1 MTRHDAIHPAQLAAA
16 AAALRRGELVAFPT
30 ETVYGLGANGSDP
43 AAVRRIFAAKGRPAD
58 HPVIIHVRDA
68 AMAWRWAGDVP
79 PAARTLAA
87 RFWPGPLTLIL
98 PRANH
103 VSDVVTGGQGSVGLR
118 VPDHPVAR
126 ALLQAFGGGIAAP
139 SANRFGRISPTR
151 AEHVRAE
158 LGDAVAIV
166 LDGPA
171 PRVGVESTIVA
182 LTGPEPMLLRPG
194 FVTAEQIEAVLGQP
208 LARAQGNAPRASGTL
223 PSHYAPTT
231 PLRLVASDEL
241 AATVAA
247 LSRAGQRVAVL
258 ARQAAPVAL
267 HELPW
272 IAAPP
277 DAGGYAHDLYANLRA
292 LDALGGDCIV
302 AEAVPNDDTWLAVA
316 DRLRRA
322 AHEKE

>member
-1 MTRHDAIHPAQLAAA
+1 MKRRNVIHPTQLAAA
-16 AAALRRGELVAFPT
+16 VAALRRGDLVAFPT

-43 AAVRRIFAAKGRPAD
+43 EAVRRIFAAKGRPAD
-58 HPVIIHVRDA
+58 HPVIVHVRDA
-68 AMAWRWAGDVP
+68 DMAWQWASDVP
-79 PAARTLAA
+79 DAARTLAA
-87 RFWPGPLTLIL
+87 QFWPGPLTLIL
-98 PRANH
+98 PRALH

-158 LGDAVAIV
+158 LGDAVAMV
-166 LDGPA
+166 LGGEP

-182 LTGPEPMLLRPG
+182 LTGREPVLLRPG
-194 FVTAEQIEAVLGQP
+194 SITVAQIEAALHQP
-208 LARAQGNAPRASGTL
+208 IARTQRDAPRASGTL
-223 PSHYAPTT
+223 PSHYAPAT
-231 PLRLVASDEL
+231 PLQLVAPDEL

-247 LSRAGQRVAVL
+247 LSHAGQRVAVL
-258 ARQAAPVAL
+258 ARQPAPLPL

-272 IAAPP
+272 IVAPP
-277 DAGGYAHDLYANLRA
+277 DAASYAHDLYANLRA
-292 LDALGGDCIV
+292 LDALRCDRIV
-302 AEAVPNDDTWLAVA
+302 VEAVPTDEAWHAVA

-322 AHEKE
+322 AHTEK